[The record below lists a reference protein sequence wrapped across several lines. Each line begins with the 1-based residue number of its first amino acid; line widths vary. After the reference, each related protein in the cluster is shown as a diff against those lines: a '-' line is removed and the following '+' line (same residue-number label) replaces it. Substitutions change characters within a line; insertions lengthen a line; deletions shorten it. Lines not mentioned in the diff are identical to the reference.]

1 MIGTTIALLEA
12 LKSCATTA
20 SGHSQYREAKQM
32 SKYIARLGA
41 TLALSLALFAGACV
55 DKGKNDTLAQ
65 DTSLT
70 RDLQMANA
78 DTSAQP
84 ALQDVPATGAAPA
97 PAGTAPRT
105 VVRTPART
113 ATRPPPTATTSSGNT
128 VTRTPGAAGERAVGM
143 IPAGSEVNLTSNS
156 RVCTNTNRVGQ
167 RFTATV
173 SNTVTGSNGSAI
185 PAGATATVEITEL
198 NRSENANDPVR
209 MGFRVVS
216 VSFGGRTYPI
226 SATTTYANV
235 DKVRNQPKSK
245 DVQKVVGGAAV
256 GAIIGQVLGKDTK
269 STVIGAATGAA
280 AGAATA
286 AATANF
292 EGCVPL
298 GGRITISLDSP
309 AQVRV

>member
-1 MIGTTIALLEA
+1 
-12 LKSCATTA
+12 
-20 SGHSQYREAKQM
+20 M
-32 SKYIARLGA
+32 SKYIARPGA
-41 TLALSLALFAGACV
+41 ALALSLALLAGACV
-55 DKGKNDTLAQ
+55 DKGKQDTLAQ
-65 DTSLT
+65 DTTLN

-78 DTSAQP
+78 DTAAKP
-84 ALQDVPATGAAPA
+84 ALQDVPVTGAPTPA
-97 PAGTAPRT
+97 ATAPRARSTGT
-105 VVRTPART
+105 VARTPTRTTTTAR
-113 ATRPPPTATTSSGNT
+113 TSSGNT
-128 VTRTPGAAGERAVGM
+128 VTRTPGAAAERAVGT
-143 IPAGSEVNLTSNS
+143 IPSGSELNLTSNS

-198 NRSENANDPVR
+198 KRSENAADEVR

-216 VSFGGRTYPI
+216 VSFGGHTYPI
-226 SATTTYANV
+226 NATTTYANV

-256 GAIIGQVLGKDTK
+256 GAVIGQVLGKSTK

-286 AATANF
+286 AATANY

-309 AQVRV
+309 TQVQV